1 MELAICSLVDICTRQ
16 TASRRSGP
24 AAALPSLQWRI
35 DVIRDTA
42 DAVRYLHGCSI
53 LHRDIKSPN
62 MLLLRNAATGRTVA
76 EVRDF
81 GLALAVDLVKR
92 TAGIVATTASAVH

>member
-1 MELAICSLVDICTRQ
+1 MLQPCRYR
-16 TASRRSGP
+16 TASAASRITSMRHCSEGRGP
-24 AAALPSLQWRI
+24 
-35 DVIRDTA
+35 V
-42 DAVRYLHGCSI
+42 LHGCSI